1 MKQTICNAVYEAVK
15 KYKPQLTTSWKDVGF
30 LHFEDML
37 HQIKTDIQVA
47 IWALTELEHFSDWE
61 HNFVID
67 YTNEEY
73 ETPVYK
79 VGDYT
84 FVIWGDN
91 IIPVK
96 SITKTIVQQVWEL
109 DNSIKI

>member
-15 KYKPQLTTSWKDVGF
+15 KYKPQLTTSWKDIGF

-37 HQIKTDIQVA
+37 HRIKTDIQVA
-47 IWALTELEHFSDWE
+47 IWVLTELEHFSDWE

-67 YTNEEY
+67 YINEEY

-84 FVIWGDN
+84 FVLWGDN

-96 SITKTIVQQVWEL
+96 SIIKTIVQQVWEF

>member
-1 MKQTICNAVYEAVK
+1 MKQTICNIVHDTIK
-15 KYKPQLTTSWKDVGF
+15 KDKPNINTSWKNLGF
-30 LHFEDML
+30 KDFEDML
-37 HQIKTDIQVA
+37 NQIKTNIQVA

-79 VGDYT
+79 VCNYT
-84 FVIWGDN
+84 FVLWGDN

-96 SITKTIVQQVWEL
+96 SITKTIVQQVWKL